1 MPGQLK
7 QQNNNNV
14 NNNNNN
20 NNNKTNEELN
30 GANHL
35 IAKNNVIRKH
45 YKYASNTYNK
55 V

>member
-14 NNNNNN
+14 NNNN